1 MTYASMRYVRSPSS
15 GLKDSTCYPAFS
27 IAPAM
32 NPHTMCFCQPIF
44 AMISEMVCAVL
55 ALEHRDH
62 LGGLGTLARP
72 GSLLAPWR
80 PSCPS
85 ARPWQGGPSLVIWAD

>member
-1 MTYASMRYVRSPSS
+1 MRYVRSPSS

-72 GSLLAPWR
+72 GSLLHLGDRFALR
-80 PSCPS
+80 RGLGRAYRRS
-85 ARPWQGGPSLVIWAD
+85 

>member
-1 MTYASMRYVRSPSS
+1 MTYASMRYVCSPSS

-72 GSLLAPWR
+72 GSLLHLGDRLALR
-80 PSCPS
+80 RGLGRAYRRS
-85 ARPWQGGPSLVIWAD
+85 